1 MTDGEVAPAHSS
13 GLVKPAPPPSYSPS
27 FGCTAGPGQ
36 LSGEQGGRTVR
47 ACECECVSAIMG
59 RRVNPLR
66 SGRGP
71 LKPSAAG
78 LICHLQKGN
87 KEAALS
93 DYP

>member
-1 MTDGEVAPAHSS
+1 M
-13 GLVKPAPPPSYSPS
+13 
-27 FGCTAGPGQ
+27 
-36 LSGEQGGRTVR
+36 R

-78 LICHLQKGN
+78 LIYHLQKRN